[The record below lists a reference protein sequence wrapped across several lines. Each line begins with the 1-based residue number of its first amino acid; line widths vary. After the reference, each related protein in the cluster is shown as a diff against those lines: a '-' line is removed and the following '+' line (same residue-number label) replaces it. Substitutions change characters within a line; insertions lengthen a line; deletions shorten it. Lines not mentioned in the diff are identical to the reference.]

1 MAGQIVLP
9 QGYVLDTPTLSQGYV
24 LDAAPQEV
32 PQDFSARM
40 QADFAKRQQQA
51 TELTNRAENGQGNFS
66 NTLQMTGIGTGLI
79 GDTAANAVG
88 SAARYAKDLMPQYMQ
103 DFYSGIGNQAKEQIA
118 GSDFAK
124 GAEYLLGQGANKA
137 QQLEKQY
144 PTTMNNL
151 GAVANIA
158 GVVPAGFGVKKA
170 VELAAETPKVAGNVI
185 NSVGSYPINKLADYL
200 IKKEAIKS
208 GEIVAQDLPKPLQM
222 VYNRLRADYPDYAE
236 FKKVLNSY
244 ASKPDQALIQAG
256 GERTTRLGE
265 GAAQYTSGGARAT
278 EFFDE
283 AIGKSP
289 EKLKTAIGKTVSPST
304 NYYDTL
310 DEMVKSGREKASPI
324 YQAAFKANQTVQ
336 SPVIDRILQTPEG
349 KSALAEAAKNMQNE
363 MSLVARP
370 DPELTAMAKE
380 LQDIGL
386 MGETQGGVA
395 RGLKLKT
402 LDYIKKS
409 MDDTIN
415 TAYRAGNES
424 EARRIIN
431 LKNGLVSEIDA
442 ADKSGLYAKARK
454 ASGDYLSNKSAMD
467 SGLNFLKEDKEIITR
482 NFNDMGAAEKQA
494 YKTGVVKTLR
504 NKIETTQDGANVAR
518 LFKTP
523 ATRDKLKAIL
533 PERDYNRLLSE
544 AMTQDG
550 LFKLRNQLTGN
561 SRTALRQIEAQDFE
575 GQGAQLVQ
583 DLASKGATRTGIDN
597 SIRWIA
603 KRFDGLSDKTAK
615 EVADILYEQDPKKK
629 YEIVKFLTNQ
639 ANSEGQGLRKTE
651 AAKKLQAFYTISD
664 KVAKEKNL
672 ELSPQAQEAVKQA
685 QQSLKKSTLQES
697 FQAKKDAALNKT
709 KK

>member
-283 AIGKSP
+283 AIGKAP

-304 NYYDTL
+304 KYYDDL
-310 DEMVKSGREKASPI
+310 DTMVEAGQAKAAPL
-324 YQAAFKANQTVQ
+324 YKAAFKNNQVVESTV
-336 SPVIDRILQTPEG
+336 INNILNTPSG
-349 KSALAEAAKNMQNE
+349 KRALAKAAESAANK
-363 MSLVARP
+363 MSRVAKP
-370 DPELTAMAKE
+370 DPELTALARE
-380 LQDIGL
+380 LGVAS
-386 MGETQGGVA
+386 EGGVS
-395 RGLKLKT
+395 RGLKLSS
-402 LDYIKKS
+402 LDQVKKS
-409 MDDTIN
+409 MDKQIGDALRGPTPSD
-415 TAYRAGNES
+415 ANE
-424 EARRIIN
+424 IIA
-431 LKNGLVSEIDA
+431 LKNALVDELDA